1 MQGKEKEFVWLD
13 TIDGLDSWS
22 LLDTGHV
29 NTPMQI
35 AVPPMADVL
44 TPPTSPGPGDRS
56 DGRLTRAVT
65 QILGESERLCV

>member
-35 AVPPMADVL
+35 AVPP
-44 TPPTSPGPGDRS
+44 
-56 DGRLTRAVT
+56 DGRCAHATDIAGT
-65 QILGESERLCV
+65 G